1 MEPRAAAPRY
11 TITLNPK
18 RRHLMNWDQV
28 KGQWKQMTGS
38 AQAQWGKLTDDEL
51 QQADGERE
59 KLEGL
64 IQSKYG
70 KSKEEAQNA
79 VDEWL
84 RKA

>member
-1 MEPRAAAPRY
+1 
-11 TITLNPK
+11 
-18 RRHLMNWDQV
+18 MNWDQV

-38 AQAQWGKLTDDEL
+38 VQARWGKLTDDEL

-70 KSKEEAQNA
+70 KSKEEAQNE
-79 VDEWL
+79 VDEWM